1 MESSQPLLLIEWRFK
16 SETGSLSGTV
26 EVTYVSLKS
35 VYSIQDR
42 WALGHIIV
50 NCIMIMIKTF
60 NHQNPCK
67 KSNPCPQLQV
77 PTCAFNNQLPLWL
90 SRWRQP
96 VRQVFIILPVHFLII
111 TINSQCIRFPFHL
124 MIITIWLTNMIIVLL
139 LVLLLWYDQ
148 DQYTSFQHNRSLWQ
162 RNKLCKLL

>member
-1 MESSQPLLLIEWRFK
+1 MLGEQDEKLHRKRLTDVRPQRRNQNCLLIFLWGNMSPIVLPQYIRGSHKNKLKKKFSYWRFK

-42 WALGHIIV
+42 WALRQIIIII
-50 NCIMIMIKTF
+50 IMVKTF

-77 PTCAFNNQLPLWL
+77 PTCAFNNQLPLRL

-96 VRQVFIILPVHFLII
+96 VRQVFSFYHF
-111 TINSQCIRFPFHL
+111 
-124 MIITIWLTNMIIVLL
+124 MIIFW
-139 LVLLLWYDQ
+139 
-148 DQYTSFQHNRSLWQ
+148 SFFDYLHY
-162 RNKLCKLL
+162 